1 MSRALGGTE
10 KTFSPIAFDKP
21 SSVGL
26 VFGCVGDLL
35 ETNLRSGVHIFFLT
49 AKNEIGT
56 PDRRLAGNYMVYPHV
71 KKLVY
76 SR

>member
-10 KTFSPIAFDKP
+10 KTFSPIACDKP

-26 VFGCVGDLL
+26 VCGCVGDLL

-56 PDRRLAGNYMVYPHV
+56 PDCRLAGNYMVYPHV
-71 KKLVY
+71 KNLVY